1 MKLGLH
7 LPATS
12 WAGGAERL
20 GSTLTEVCEAAEAAG
35 FETMPATAPSVVV
48 ATGS

>member
-20 GSTLTEVCEAAEAAG
+20 GSTLTEVCEAAEA
-35 FETMPATAPSVVV
+35 PSVVV